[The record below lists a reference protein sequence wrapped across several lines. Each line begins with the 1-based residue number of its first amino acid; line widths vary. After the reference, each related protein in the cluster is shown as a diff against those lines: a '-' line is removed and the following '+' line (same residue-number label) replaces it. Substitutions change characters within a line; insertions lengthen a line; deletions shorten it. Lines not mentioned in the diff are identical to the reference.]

1 MLYKLLNIRSS
12 KLARKLCNTIATDST
27 VCNSAHRACSDR
39 LQRGRLP
46 DIWNLAQPLAPDGI
60 GQYAAPNINDPY
72 ISELVGLFGRTDPNA
87 SISYIFTAGWTST
100 QVSPSPL
107 NYYTALLWDYKIQVA
122 PVGDLYRTNGPS
134 DPGFQ
139 DSSQGAWLVAASVPL
154 PGAVWLFGSGL
165 LSLVGMARR
174 KKA

>member
-1 MLYKLLNIRSS
+1 MPYKPLNTISS

-39 LQRGRLP
+39 LQRGR
-46 DIWNLAQPLAPDGI
+46 QPLAPDGV

-139 DSSQGAWLVAASVPL
+139 DSSQGAWLLAASVPL